1 MAYAWLAISLLQGAA
16 STSLRAGEAPRLYEA
31 EASLL
36 KPSSWS
42 IYAPAP
48 LPPRF
53 LIISSPEERIVSYAQ
68 VSDDYTAVKGLVKPL
83 LQDVSIPKGLA
94 YDAQHSRLFVAD
106 PGARRIRAWKLFL
119 ERCLTPEEKAGML
132 GAAVTDPFT
141 TDAAEGPTA
150 CDLPWTLRAGHE
162 VTVVSDV
169 SSEWVSVDKD
179 GNLYYSDQNKKSVNK
194 IDATLLLNLIHGEI
208 QPAELK
214 HRPAGRAF
222 AESLRQEGKEA
233 MEVKAGLADAG
244 EALTDSVK
252 GAAGMLGSASA
263 TAISA
268 VLPTVSDDSILEL
281 FQAAD
286 SPHVATP
293 GGIASD
299 TVQVYWANQ
308 DHGFEK
314 GSIGTGF
321 AAPSLSA
328 EGPKTGKLTNQTEH
342 SFGLAVTR
350 NAVIFSD
357 GGAVYGVS
365 KFGGGAATPLNGNF
379 IISRGLVWDG
389 SGSIFVADEG
399 ASAVYAMPCSILAE
413 NQPIQQVLQL
423 HGAFGLALVQPT
435 DPLVTSTMQL
445 KSSAWHGSIWVGLLA
460 AVLAL

>member
-31 EASLL
+31 EVSLL

-162 VTVVSDV
+162 DV